1 MSVLA
6 IIPGIILLIIVWKF
20 DSVEKEPPGLLLKL
34 FLCGGLTVIP
44 AILIRMFGGRI
55 FDGLFESRTDIGFL
69 LIDCILL
76 TALVQEGGKFI
87 VLKLITWK
95 NRAFNYTFDAVVY
108 SVAVSIGFA
117 VFINIAYAF
126 RFGPDN
132 SLLRLVFSVPGHA
145 MNAVFMGY
153 FYGLAR
159 YSKGEGD
166 KRSERMHLLEALLV
180 PLVIHGLFDLCTATD
195 KTVFYVLF
203 VIYELL
209 ITVTA
214 VRQFIRLSKTDTLIP
229 GMEYTL
235 SSIDWDSEEDRD
247 EG

>member
-1 MSVLA
+1 MV
-6 IIPGIILLIIVWKF
+6 P
-20 DSVEKEPPGLLLKL
+20 D
-34 FLCGGLTVIP
+34 
-44 AILIRMFGGRI
+44 R
-55 FDGLFESRTDIGFL
+55 LFESGSGMGFW
-69 LIDCILL
+69 LIDCFLL

-95 NRAFNYTFDAVVY
+95 NREFNYTFDAVVY
-108 SVAVSIGFA
+108 SVVVSLGFA

-132 SLLRLVFSVPGHA
+132 SLLRLVFSIPGHA

-166 KRSERMHLLEALLV
+166 KRSERIHLLEAILV

-195 KTVFYVLF
+195 RVAYYVIF
-203 VIYELL
+203 VIYEVM
-209 ITVTA
+209 ITVMA
-214 VRQFIRLSKTDTLIP
+214 VRQFIRLSKTDILIP
-229 GMEYTL
+229 GMEYTV